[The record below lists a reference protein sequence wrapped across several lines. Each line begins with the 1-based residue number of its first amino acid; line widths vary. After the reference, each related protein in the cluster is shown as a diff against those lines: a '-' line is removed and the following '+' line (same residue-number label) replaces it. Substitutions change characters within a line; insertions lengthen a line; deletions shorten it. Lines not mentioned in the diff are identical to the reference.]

1 MKPCDKH
8 LLALELRR
16 LPAITLNAGDDAVKK
31 VLEFFTASIR
41 NKNTRLAYAQAIGQL
56 FVWCEARGLN
66 LLKIQP
72 MPVAAYIE
80 QHEGSP
86 PTVK

>member
-41 NKNTRLAYAQAIGQL
+41 NKNTRLAYA
-56 FVWCEARGLN
+56 
-66 LLKIQP
+66 
-72 MPVAAYIE
+72 
-80 QHEGSP
+80 
-86 PTVK
+86 